1 MAELYT
7 VSFAAL
13 SVLSVTTAT
22 CPASATAHSAMVLS
36 MVLLYRFWVRLS
48 TRSSLPERLYST
60 KRVLPAASA
69 GRA

>member
-22 CPASATAHSAMVLS
+22 CPAFATAHSAMVLS
-36 MVLLYRFWVRLS
+36 MVLV
-48 TRSSLPERLYST
+48 
-60 KRVLPAASA
+60 
-69 GRA
+69 